1 VKSIFGG
8 IAGVVLLVFVVW
20 AAIQEEKRERAEISA
35 RCTAYMEVAETA
47 SDRLHA
53 RIACDAMWAQ
63 GAAMVGVGIAG
74 AK

>member
-35 RCTAYMEVAETA
+35 RCTAYMEVAET
-47 SDRLHA
+47 
-53 RIACDAMWAQ
+53 
-63 GAAMVGVGIAG
+63 
-74 AK
+74 